1 MELHIKDRILIPSL
15 LPEKNNFMEFNL
27 KKSIIQKIGLT
38 NNDRKEYEIV
48 EKQEEQ
54 RIEWNVQKDIEVPL
68 IVEFSKDE
76 LNYLKKACESVSD
89 RQMPDE
95 LWAVV
100 ERIYNAAQD

>member
-1 MELHIKDRILIPSL
+1 MGEIKYYSEAGL
-15 LPEKNNFMEFNL
+15 
-27 KKSIIQKIGLT
+27 QKL
-38 NNDRKEYEIV
+38 
-48 EKQEEQ
+48 
-54 RIEWNVQKDIEVPL
+54 
-68 IVEFSKDE
+68 KDE